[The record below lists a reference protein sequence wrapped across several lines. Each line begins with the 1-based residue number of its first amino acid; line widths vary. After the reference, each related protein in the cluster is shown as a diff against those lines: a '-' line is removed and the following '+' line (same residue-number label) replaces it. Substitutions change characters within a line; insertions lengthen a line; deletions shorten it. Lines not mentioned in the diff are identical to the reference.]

1 MALRTK
7 EQLELLFLER
17 KRINEKR
24 KERERKRYKKASE
37 AVKKALAKKHKQQ
50 TPTQPQSPFKC
61 SLSITIYGSNFI
73 ERFTDEEDL
82 YQTREELMEA
92 EDRFEGEINWEL
104 WDKLINKYRKW
115 EDQRSIRQKK
125 RERLQ

>member
-7 EQLELLFLER
+7 EQLELLFSER
-17 KRINEKR
+17 KRINERR

-50 TPTQPQSPFKC
+50 TPTQPQSPLKRFI
-61 SLSITIYGSNFI
+61 SITIYQSNLI
-73 ERFTDEEDL
+73 ERETAEEDL

-92 EDRFEGEINWEL
+92 EDRGEGAINWEL
-104 WDKLINKYRKW
+104 WDKLVNINKQQYPEGR
-115 EDQRSIRQKK
+115 R
-125 RERLQ
+125 